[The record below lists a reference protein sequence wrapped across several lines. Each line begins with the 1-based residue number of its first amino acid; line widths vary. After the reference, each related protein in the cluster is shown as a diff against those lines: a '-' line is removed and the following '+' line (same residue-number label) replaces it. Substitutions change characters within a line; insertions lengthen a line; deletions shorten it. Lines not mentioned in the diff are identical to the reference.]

1 MGRDNRRTRLLLFA
15 LLATALALITV
26 DYRVNGADS
35 RLRAGLHDVVGPVE
49 RGLGAVT
56 SPIGNLFDGHNNAAE
71 QRRRAD
77 RLQAQVDDLQR
88 RLATGA
94 EAQRVAAELERLRL
108 LADRADFSIVPSRVI
123 AFGDVTGTEQ
133 TVDVDAGSQD
143 GLAVGQLVIN
153 SQGLVGVVARVGS
166 NTSVVR
172 LATDPATV
180 IGARLEGS
188 EALGRIAGAGSS
200 GTVSF
205 TLYDPTLPLTAGTRV
220 VTYGSSDYA
229 GGVPV
234 GTVTRQLGGSEG
246 LTRRAEVRPF
256 ANFGSLDL
264 VGVVVRR
271 PQANPGDRLLPPR
284 PVKAPAAAP
293 AAAVAPAQPSP
304 SSPSPIAAP
313 ASAVEP
319 GSTISAGRNGTRR

>member
-35 RLRAGLHDVVGPVE
+35 RLRSGLHDVVGPVE
-49 RGLGAVT
+49 RGFSAVT
-56 SPIGNLFDGHNNAAE
+56 SPIGNLFNNNNDAAA

-77 RLQAQVDDLQR
+77 GLQAQVDDLQR
-88 RLATGA
+88 RLAAGT
-94 EAQRVAAELERLRL
+94 EAQRVAADLERLRL
-108 LADRADFSIVPSRVI
+108 LADQGQFSIVPSRVI

-133 TVDVDAGSQD
+133 TVDIDAGSSD
-143 GLAVGQLVIN
+143 GMAVGQLVIN
-153 SQGLVGVVARVGS
+153 SQGLVGVVAQVGS

-172 LATDPATV
+172 LATDPGTV

-188 EALGRIAGAGSS
+188 EALGRIAGDGSS
-200 GTVSF
+200 GSISF
-205 TLYDPTLPLTAGTRV
+205 TLYDPTLPLVPGTRV
-220 VTYGSSDYA
+220 VTFGSADYA

-234 GTVTRQLGGSEG
+234 GTVVRQLEGSEG

-256 ANFGSLDL
+256 ANLGSLDL
-264 VGVVVRR
+264 VGVIVRR

-284 PVKAPAAAP
+284 PVAATPPATPASPTPSPSVAPAA
-293 AAAVAPAQPSP
+293 VVTS
-304 SSPSPIAAP
+304 
-313 ASAVEP
+313 
-319 GSTISAGRNGTRR
+319 GGTSAGRSRARR